1 MWREILRF
9 AAPYAIAAS
18 VGFGAAWWVQGIR
31 IDAAK
36 NDTAEVQN
44 AFLTYHN
51 EQERLALE
59 KEREQIRRQETTRKE
74 WKEKLDA
81 LNNDHEVYR
90 RCVAAGRCGGMRAM
104 PAATCGDGVRLSA
117 TGGVDGSGGGAVP
130 AAGEPAPQVVIDCA
144 KVQLKLNAL
153 QSDIERQ
160 RGYQKR
166 DSYE

>member
-18 VGFGAAWWVQGIR
+18 VGFGAAWWVQGVR

-59 KEREQIRRQETTRKE
+59 KEREQIRRQEATTKD

-81 LNNDHEVYR
+81 LKNDHEVYR
-90 RCVAAGRCGGMRAM
+90 RCVAAGRCGGLR
-104 PAATCGDGVRLSA
+104 PVSAAPGGHGIRLSA
-117 TGGVDGSGGGAVP
+117 ASGTDDSGADPVP
-130 AAGEPAPQVVIDCA
+130 AAGEPAPPVVLDCA
-144 KVQLKLNAL
+144 ETTLQLNIL
-153 QSDIERQ
+153 QADIEAQ
-160 RGYQKR
+160 RGYRQ
-166 DSYE
+166 